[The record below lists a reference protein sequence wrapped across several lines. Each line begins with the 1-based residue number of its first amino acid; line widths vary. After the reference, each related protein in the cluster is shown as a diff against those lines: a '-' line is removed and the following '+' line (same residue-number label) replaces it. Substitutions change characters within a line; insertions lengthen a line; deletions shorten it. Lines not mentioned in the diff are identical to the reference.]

1 MQVLLLARP
10 VQERRLL
17 LEEGLPR
24 REEHRAAD
32 VQPDPLPVA
41 PPGRVDDRAV
51 ADALR
56 RRPARFRRGGRG
68 GGRALPRL
76 VVFVVVVII
85 VVVIAVAVSVA
96 AVARRRS
103 SDVRRFELLV
113 RRCCHLETGV
123 RHEVK
128 TSEGRPSVSAVAS
141 ALSLPYQPTKR
152 PAD

>member
-1 MQVLLLARP
+1 MQVLLLAQP
-10 VQERRLL
+10 VQERSLL

-51 ADALR
+51 TDALR

-68 GGRALPRL
+68 GGRVLPRL

-85 VVVIAVAVSVA
+85 VIVILNLLTNYHFRSGVFKQKICVQLAVTIHFLTLFNKATVM
-96 AVARRRS
+96 
-103 SDVRRFELLV
+103 
-113 RRCCHLETGV
+113 
-123 RHEVK
+123 
-128 TSEGRPSVSAVAS
+128 
-141 ALSLPYQPTKR
+141 LPCLNLKR
-152 PAD
+152 PHKTFWVSPFLWCII